1 MQRRAALLA
10 AVAAAHAAGADDG
23 DAIGYGS
30 IEAAL
35 AALRADPTAQFETQ
49 QGWTVVASREGPNP
63 VQWFFTPPGHPAHP
77 AVVKR
82 TALERDGTGLIELGA
97 LCYGPEHE
105 CFMLIDGFRQ
115 QAQAAAQAALP
126 QEVLLDVGIALDDHE
141 RVRVSRLLAQEG
153 QAAEIRMDDVLKVVI
168 VPTFDDT
175 RGVLLWTAV
184 YEFDGDD
191 YRLVAEPKMAAPGDG
206 TADIVLASDTGTTF
220 RFVITPLVAAR

>member
-1 MQRRAALLA
+1 MRSRAAFFA
-10 AVAAAHAAGADDG
+10 VAVAAAAGADDG
-23 DAIGYGS
+23 DVIGYPS

-35 AALRADPTAQFETQ
+35 AALHADPTAQFETQ
-49 QGWTVVASREGPNP
+49 QGWTLVANREGANP

-82 TALERDGTGLIELGA
+82 TAIERNGTGFIDLGA
-97 LCYGPEHE
+97 LCYGPESE
-105 CFMLIDGFRQ
+105 CFTLIDGFRQ
-115 QAQAAAQAALP
+115 QSQLAAQAALP
-126 QEVLLDVGIALDDHE
+126 QEVLLDVGIALNDHD

-168 VPTFDDT
+168 VPTFDER

-184 YEFDGDD
+184 YEFDGAQF
-191 YRLVAEPKMAAPGDG
+191 RLLAEPKMAEPGNG
-206 TADIVLASDTGTTF
+206 TADIVLASDSGNTF